1 MPSLM
6 SDHQQEADVVVIK
19 KAAQGEEY
27 RSPKHGRT
35 AAELFWEAV
44 RSDGCFAVKGTFS
57 VTWYLSFRFTTV
69 PGPRALIC
77 KAGALIEACEA
88 ETRLLTGFRHAATM
102 LVEIPETIAYNHL
115 SISSNHH
122 FYKYSTTR
130 ASLSKVC

>member
-19 KAAQGEEY
+19 KAAQGEQY

-44 RSDGCFAVKGTFS
+44 RSDGCFAVRELLALQGTLAS
-57 VTWYLSFRFTTV
+57 GSLRSRAS
-69 PGPRALIC
+69 RALIC
-77 KAGALIEACEA
+77 RAGALIEACEA